1 MKRIIIF
8 CIISIVT
15 LQALQAQ
22 QVTVRSSIDSSM
34 MWIGNQTWLRFEV
47 SQPKGAN
54 VQMPLFSDTI
64 KGGLDIVELAKN
76 DTSISADGVTIVSQ
90 KYLVTAFEDSLLYIP
105 PFPFVVN
112 DDTIWSQALS
122 LKVVQPFVID
132 TTNIQLADIK
142 GVYNPKIYWKGF
154 LKVAAI
160 ILLILALLALTFIV
174 VRKYILKRPV
184 FGPPAPK
191 VVLPAYVTALTK
203 LEQIKQ
209 EKMWQQGRVKEF
221 HTELTDVIR
230 EYIEG
235 NFELNAPEMTSEEIL
250 EHFHYLRFEDKTA
263 HASLQQ
269 LLQLADLVKFAKWT
283 AMPDENEMS
292 LLNAYLFVNQTKIE
306 PIVEE
311 PEETTDENDDS
322 EEKRR

>member
-1 MKRIIIF
+1 MKRIIFF

-15 LQALQAQ
+15 LQAIMAQ
-22 QVTVRSSIDSSM
+22 QVSVKSAIDSST

-47 SQPKGAN
+47 AQPKGAK

-64 KGGLDIVELAKN
+64 NGGLDIVEQAKI
-76 DTSISADGVTIVSQ
+76 DTTLSPDGVTIVSQ

-112 DDTIWSQALS
+112 NDTIWSQALS

-132 TTNIQLADIK
+132 TANIQLADIK

-154 LKVAAI
+154 LKIAGI
-160 ILLILALLALTFIV
+160 ILLILALLALAFVI
-174 VRKYILKRPV
+174 VRKYIMKRPV

-191 VVLPAYVTALTK
+191 VVLPAYVTALSK
-203 LEQIKQ
+203 LEHIKQ
-209 EKMWQQGRVKEF
+209 EKIWQQGRIKEF
-221 HTELTDVIR
+221 HTELTDIIR

-250 EHFHYLRFEDKTA
+250 EHFHYLRFEVKTA
-263 HASLQQ
+263 YASLQQ

-283 AMPDENEMS
+283 AMPDENELS

-306 PIVEE
+306 PVI
-311 PEETTDENDDS
+311 EETEEGIEDNDNQ
-322 EEKRR
+322 EEKGR

>member
-1 MKRIIIF
+1 MKRIIFF

-15 LQALQAQ
+15 LQALTAQ
-22 QVTVRSSIDSSM
+22 QVTVKSSIDSSM

-47 SQPKGAN
+47 SQPKGTS
-54 VQMPLFSDTI
+54 VKMPLFSDTI
-64 KGGLDIVELAKN
+64 KGGLDIVELAKT
-76 DTSISADGVTIVSQ
+76 DTTISPDGVTIVSQ
-90 KYLVTAFEDSLLYIP
+90 NYLVTAFEDSLLYIP

-132 TTNIQLADIK
+132 TANIQLADIK
-142 GVYNPKIYWKGF
+142 GVYTPKIYWKGF
-154 LKVAAI
+154 LKIAGI
-160 ILLILALLALTFIV
+160 ILLILALLALAFIII
-174 VRKYILKRPV
+174 RKYILKRPV

-191 VVLPAYVTALTK
+191 VVLPAYVTALSK
-203 LEQIKQ
+203 LERIKQ
-209 EKMWQQGRVKEF
+209 EKMWQQGRIKEF
-221 HTELTDVIR
+221 HTELTDIIR

-235 NFELNAPEMTSEEIL
+235 NFDLNAPEMTSEEIL

-263 HASLQQ
+263 YASLQQ

-283 AMPDENEMS
+283 AMPDENELS
-292 LLNAYLFVNQTKIE
+292 LLNAYLFVNQTKVE
-306 PIVEE
+306 PAKEE
-311 PEETTDENDDS
+311 PEELPEENEDT